1 MGDAVFAKCHQGGWV
16 SYAAIVSLAIAT
28 MFAPAAGA
36 QSYPNKPVKLEVGAP
51 AGGGTDIV
59 ARMLGEKLGE
69 SMKQSF
75 VVDNRPGASNTIAA
89 DFTAKSTPDGYTLL
103 VATTTGQAIA
113 PHLMKLNFDALKDL
127 TPVALVMIVPNVLV
141 VGPAVT
147 AKDVRELVAQMK
159 AKPDSFN
166 YASSGAG
173 STQHLAGEAF
183 KKLAGVQM
191 THIPYKGSAQ
201 AHADLLGGQ
210 AQIMFDT
217 TSSAIGQIKGGKL
230 RALAVTSPKRAPE
243 LPDVPTLAEAGFPGL
258 EMTTWYGVFAPAG
271 TPKGMRSPSCTRRS
285 WPRSKSPDV
294 QKRIVGLA
302 GEPGAMTSAE
312 FAELNRIDYER
323 YGKLFRDAGSNGMR
337 TAGEAKPSK
346 ARRSPERAGR
356 SPGAQRASASDGGGR
371 HVALSINAA
380 RSEAARRRAI
390 AHTADKVMLDD
401 SMLAREAV

>member
-1 MGDAVFAKCHQGGWV
+1 MRGAVFAQRRVARVATHG
-16 SYAAIVSLAIAT
+16 AIVLLAIAA
-28 MFAPAAGA
+28 MFAPVAIA
-36 QSYPNKPVKLEVGAP
+36 QNYPNKPVKLEVGAP
-51 AGGGTDIV
+51 GGGGTDIV

-69 SMKQSF
+69 STKQSF
-75 VVDNRPGASNTIAA
+75 IVDNRPGASNTIAA
-89 DFTAKSTPDGYTLL
+89 DFTAKSSPDGYTLL

-113 PHLMKLNFDALKDL
+113 PHLMKLNFDTLKDL
-127 TPVALVMIVPNVLV
+127 TPVALVMVVPNVLV

-210 AQIMFDT
+210 AQLMFDT

-230 RALAVTSPKRAPE
+230 RALAVTSPKRSPE

-271 TPKGMRSPSCTRRS
+271 TPKDVVAKLYAEIMAAL
-285 WPRSKSPDV
+285 KSPDL

-312 FAELNRIDYER
+312 FAELNRVDYDR
-323 YGKLFRDAGSNGMR
+323 YGKLIRDAGVKL
-337 TAGEAKPSK
+337 E
-346 ARRSPERAGR
+346 
-356 SPGAQRASASDGGGR
+356 
-371 HVALSINAA
+371 
-380 RSEAARRRAI
+380 
-390 AHTADKVMLDD
+390 
-401 SMLAREAV
+401 

>member
-1 MGDAVFAKCHQGGWV
+1 MGNAVLAKCHRGGWV
-16 SYAAIVSLAIAT
+16 SHAAIVSLAIAT

-36 QSYPNKPVKLEVGAP
+36 QSYPNKPVKLEGGAP

-69 SMKQSF
+69 STKQSF

-89 DFTAKSTPDGYTLL
+89 DFTAKSAPDGYTLL

-113 PHLMKLNFDALKDL
+113 PHLMKLNFDTLKDL

-230 RALAVTSPKRAPE
+230 RALAVTSPKRSPE

-271 TPKGMRSPSCTRRS
+271 TPKDVVAKLYMEIMAAL
-285 WPRSKSPDV
+285 KSPDV

-302 GEPGAMTSAE
+302 GEPGTLTSAE
-312 FAELNRIDYER
+312 FAELNRVDYER
-323 YGKLFRDAGSNGMR
+323 YGKLIRDAGVKL
-337 TAGEAKPSK
+337 E
-346 ARRSPERAGR
+346 
-356 SPGAQRASASDGGGR
+356 
-371 HVALSINAA
+371 
-380 RSEAARRRAI
+380 
-390 AHTADKVMLDD
+390 
-401 SMLAREAV
+401 

>member
-1 MGDAVFAKCHQGGWV
+1 MRRAVFAERRRGSGAPH
-16 SYAAIVSLAIAT
+16 AAIVLLAIAA
-28 MFAPAAGA
+28 MFAPVAGA
-36 QSYPNKPVKLEVGAP
+36 QNYPSKPVKLEVGAP

-59 ARMLGEKLGE
+59 ARMLGDKLGE
-69 SMKQSF
+69 STKQSF

-113 PHLMKLNFDALKDL
+113 PHLMKLNFDTLKDL
-127 TPVALVMIVPNVLV
+127 APVALVMVVPNVLV

-191 THIPYKGSAQ
+191 THIPYKGSSQ

-230 RALAVTSPKRAPE
+230 RALAVTSPKRSPE
-243 LPDVPTLAEAGFPGL
+243 LPDIPTLAEAGFPGL

-271 TPKGMRSPSCTRRS
+271 TSKDVVAKLYAEIMAAL
-285 WPRSKSPDV
+285 KSPDV
-294 QKRIVGLA
+294 QKRIIGLA

-312 FAELNRIDYER
+312 FAELNRADYDR
-323 YGKLFRDAGSNGMR
+323 YGKLIRDAGVKL
-337 TAGEAKPSK
+337 E
-346 ARRSPERAGR
+346 
-356 SPGAQRASASDGGGR
+356 
-371 HVALSINAA
+371 
-380 RSEAARRRAI
+380 
-390 AHTADKVMLDD
+390 
-401 SMLAREAV
+401 

>member
-1 MGDAVFAKCHQGGWV
+1 
-16 SYAAIVSLAIAT
+16 
-28 MFAPAAGA
+28 
-36 QSYPNKPVKLEVGAP
+36 
-51 AGGGTDIV
+51 
-59 ARMLGEKLGE
+59 MLGDKLGE

-113 PHLMKLNFDALKDL
+113 PHLMKLNFDTLKDL

-141 VGPAVT
+141 VGPSVT
-147 AKDVRELVAQMK
+147 AKDVKELVAQMK

-230 RALAVTSPKRAPE
+230 RALAVTSPKRSPE
-243 LPDVPTLAEAGFPGL
+243 LPDVPTLAEAGFPGM

-271 TPKGMRSPSCTRRS
+271 TPKEVVAKLYAEIAAAL
-285 WPRSKSPDV
+285 KSPDV
-294 QKRIVGLA
+294 QKRILGLA
-302 GEPGAMTSAE
+302 GEPGALTSAE
-312 FAELNRIDYER
+312 FAELNRVDYER
-323 YGKLFRDAGSNGMR
+323 YGKLIRDAGVKL
-337 TAGEAKPSK
+337 E
-346 ARRSPERAGR
+346 
-356 SPGAQRASASDGGGR
+356 
-371 HVALSINAA
+371 
-380 RSEAARRRAI
+380 
-390 AHTADKVMLDD
+390 
-401 SMLAREAV
+401 

>member
-1 MGDAVFAKCHQGGWV
+1 MRGAVFAQRRVARAATHG
-16 SYAAIVSLAIAT
+16 AIVLLAIAA
-28 MFAPAAGA
+28 MFAPVAGA
-36 QSYPNKPVKLEVGAP
+36 QNYPNKPVKLEVGAP
-51 AGGGTDIV
+51 GGGGTDIV

-69 SMKQSF
+69 STKQSF
-75 VVDNRPGASNTIAA
+75 IVDNRPGASNTIAA
-89 DFTAKSTPDGYTLL
+89 DFTAKSSPDGYTLL

-113 PHLMKLNFDALKDL
+113 PHLMKLNFDTLKDL
-127 TPVALVMIVPNVLV
+127 TPVALVMVVPNVLV

-210 AQIMFDT
+210 AQLMFDT

-230 RALAVTSPKRAPE
+230 RALAVTSPKRSPE

-271 TPKGMRSPSCTRRS
+271 TPKDVVAKLYAEIMAAL
-285 WPRSKSPDV
+285 KSPDV

-312 FAELNRIDYER
+312 FAELNRVDYDR
-323 YGKLFRDAGSNGMR
+323 YGKLIRDAGVKL
-337 TAGEAKPSK
+337 E
-346 ARRSPERAGR
+346 
-356 SPGAQRASASDGGGR
+356 
-371 HVALSINAA
+371 
-380 RSEAARRRAI
+380 
-390 AHTADKVMLDD
+390 
-401 SMLAREAV
+401 

>member
-1 MGDAVFAKCHQGGWV
+1 MARGSPRSRRSRSRRC
-16 SYAAIVSLAIAT
+16 
-28 MFAPAAGA
+28 APRLSARRA
-36 QSYPNKPVKLEVGAP
+36 YPNKPVKLEVGAP

-59 ARMLGEKLGE
+59 ARMLGDKLGE

-89 DFTAKSTPDGYTLL
+89 DFTAKSPPDGYTLL

-113 PHLMKLNFDALKDL
+113 PHLMKLNFDTLKDL
-127 TPVALVMIVPNVLV
+127 TPVALVMVVPNVLV
-141 VGPAVT
+141 VGPSVT
-147 AKDVRELVAQMK
+147 AKDVKELVAQMK

-230 RALAVTSPKRAPE
+230 RALAVTSPKRSPE

-271 TPKGMRSPSCTRRS
+271 TPKDVVAKLYTELMAAL
-285 WPRSKSPDV
+285 KSPDV
-294 QKRIVGLA
+294 QKRIIGLA
-302 GEPGAMTSAE
+302 GEPGNMTSTE
-312 FAELNRIDYER
+312 FAELNRADYER
-323 YGKLFRDAGSNGMR
+323 YGKLIRDAGVKL
-337 TAGEAKPSK
+337 E
-346 ARRSPERAGR
+346 
-356 SPGAQRASASDGGGR
+356 
-371 HVALSINAA
+371 
-380 RSEAARRRAI
+380 
-390 AHTADKVMLDD
+390 
-401 SMLAREAV
+401 

>member
-1 MGDAVFAKCHQGGWV
+1 MPPIAENARNVKRLVGVASLALASLALAASAVGDA
-16 SYAAIVSLAIAT
+16 AAQA
-28 MFAPAAGA
+28 
-36 QSYPNKPVKLEVGAP
+36 YPSKPVRLMVGAP
-51 AGGGTDIV
+51 PGGGTDIV
-59 ARMLGEKLGE
+59 ARMLGEKLTD
-69 SMKQSF
+69 SLKQPF

-113 PHLMKLNFDALKDL
+113 PHLMKLNFDTLKDL
-127 TPVALVMIVPNVLV
+127 TPVALVMVVPNVLV

-147 AKDVRELVAQMK
+147 AKDVKELVAQMK

-191 THIPYKGSAQ
+191 THIPYKGSSQ

-230 RALAVTSPKRAPE
+230 RALAVTSPKRSPE
-243 LPDVPTLAEAGFPGL
+243 LPDIPTLAEAGFPGL

-271 TPKGMRSPSCTRRS
+271 TPKDVVTKLYAEIMAAL
-285 WPRSKSPDV
+285 KSPDV
-294 QKRIVGLA
+294 QKRIIGLA

-312 FAELNRIDYER
+312 FAELNRADYDR
-323 YGKLFRDAGSNGMR
+323 YGKLIRDAGVKL
-337 TAGEAKPSK
+337 E
-346 ARRSPERAGR
+346 
-356 SPGAQRASASDGGGR
+356 
-371 HVALSINAA
+371 
-380 RSEAARRRAI
+380 
-390 AHTADKVMLDD
+390 
-401 SMLAREAV
+401 